1 MTRIWAISRLTIRE
15 GLRMR
20 IVLVFVIAMAFIVIR
35 LPFALTGDDTIA
47 GRLQTFLD
55 YSLSAVSILLSLAT
69 IFLACAT
76 LTSEFKTNT
85 LHLVV
90 TKPVTRFEILA
101 GKWLGIFLLN
111 AFLLV
116 LCGFAIY
123 GLALFIRERPET
135 FRRDRLKVRDVLW
148 TARAAARPKVPD
160 FRTIA
165 EADIKKRVEEGA
177 LTNDERT
184 RTLAIRERIK
194 TYESD
199 WRVIRPNEAQIYEFE
214 NLPEPELA
222 DTTMQVR
229 FRAKSIPIAQN
240 EIVRVG
246 WVFLDP
252 DTEGFLHEPFF
263 TNERI
268 TDFHEFLIRAKS
280 AIRNGRAKLL
290 VINEYDPNNEYSIH
304 FEGDDSLQIFYRVGG
319 FEQNFVK
326 ALAIM
331 QMRLAFLAGVGLF
344 FSTFVS
350 FPIACLGAFMFI
362 LIGIGKPWWYESIG
376 ANIDAD
382 FLARDPSADPL
393 GKYGWLLRAFLKPV
407 LDFAFPDFSALNGV
421 PKLVDGVNID
431 MQLVEWTTLHT
442 LLFGIALLIGPGWLF
457 FSRRE
462 VAEVQVQ

>member
-1 MTRIWAISRLTIRE
+1 MTPIWAIMRLTIRE

-20 IVLVFVIAMAFIVIR
+20 IVLVFVIAMAFIVLR
-35 LPFALTGDDTIA
+35 LPFALTGDDTVA

-55 YSLSAVSILLSLAT
+55 YSLSAVGILLSLAT

-90 TKPVTRFEILA
+90 TKPVTRFQVLV

-111 AFLLV
+111 GMLLL

-148 TARAAARPKVPD
+148 TARAAARPVAPD
-160 FRTIA
+160 FREQA
-165 EADIKKRVEEGA
+165 EKDIQKRIDEGA

-184 RTLAIRERIK
+184 RALAVRERTK
-194 TYESD
+194 TYEND
-199 WRVIRPNEAQIYEFE
+199 WRIIRPNEVQVYEFA
-214 NLPEPELA
+214 NLPEPERQ
-222 DTTMQVR
+222 DTALQVR
-229 FRAKSIPIAQN
+229 FRAKSIPIAQD
-240 EIVRVG
+240 EVVRVG

-263 TNERI
+263 SVERI
-268 TDFHEFLIRAKS
+268 TDFHEFLINARS
-280 AIRNGRAKLL
+280 AVRNGKAKLL
-290 VINEYDPNNEYSIH
+290 VINEFDPNKPYSIH
-304 FEGDDSLQIFYRVGG
+304 FEGDDSLQIYYRVGG

-326 ALAIM
+326 ALAIL

-350 FPIACLGAFMFI
+350 FPIACMGAFLFV
-362 LIGIGKPWWYESIG
+362 LIGIGKPWWDESIG
-376 ANIDAD
+376 ANLDIE
-382 FLARDPSADPL
+382 FVKGEPSADPL
-393 GKYGWLLRAFLKPV
+393 GKHGRAIRLVLMPV
-407 LDFAFPDFSALNGV
+407 LNFVFPDFVALNGV

-431 MQLVEWTTLHT
+431 LQLVQRTTMHT

>member
-1 MTRIWAISRLTIRE
+1 MTPIWAITRLTIRE

-20 IVLVFVIAMAFIVIR
+20 IVLVFVIAMVFIVLR
-35 LPFALTGDDTIA
+35 LPFALTGDDTVA

-55 YSLSAVSILLSLAT
+55 YSMSAVSILLSLAT

-90 TKPVTRFEILA
+90 TKPVTRFQVLV

-111 AFLLV
+111 ALLLV

-148 TARAAARPKVPD
+148 TARAAAKPVTPD
-160 FRTIA
+160 FRTTA
-165 EADIKKRVEEGA
+165 EQDIQKRVEEGA
-177 LTNDERT
+177 LANDERT
-184 RTLAIRERIK
+184 RALAVRERIR

-199 WRVIRPNEAQIYEFE
+199 WRIIRPNEAQVYEFQ
-214 NLPEPELA
+214 NLPEPERS
-222 DTTMQVR
+222 DTALQVR
-229 FRAKSIPIAQN
+229 FRAKSIPIAQD
-240 EIVRVG
+240 EVVRVG

-263 TNERI
+263 TVERI
-268 TDFHEFLIRAKS
+268 TDFHEFLINARSAVRA
-280 AIRNGRAKLL
+280 GRAKLL
-290 VINEYDPNNEYSIH
+290 VINQFDPDNRYSIH

-326 ALAIM
+326 ALAIL
-331 QMRLAFLAGVGLF
+331 QMRLSFLAGVGLF

-350 FPIACLGAFMFI
+350 FPIACMGAFLFI
-362 LIGIGKPWWYESIG
+362 LIGVGKPWWYESIG
-376 ANIDAD
+376 ANIDVE
-382 FLARDPSADPL
+382 FARATPSADPL
-393 GKYGWLLRAFLKPV
+393 GKYGIAIRMVLIPV
-407 LDFAFPDFSALNGV
+407 LDFVFPDFSALNGV
-421 PKLVDGVNID
+421 PKLVEGVNID
-431 MQLVEWTTLHT
+431 HQLVQRTTLHT

>member
-35 LPFALTGDDTIA
+35 LPFALTGDDTVA

-55 YSLSAVSILLSLAT
+55 YSLSAVGILLSLAT
-69 IFLACAT
+69 VFMACAT

-85 LHLVV
+85 LHLVL
-90 TKPVTRFEILA
+90 TKPVTRFEVLV

-111 AFLLV
+111 AMLLV

-123 GLALFIRERPET
+123 SLALFIRERPET

-148 TARAAARPKVPD
+148 TARAAARPKTPD
-160 FRTIA
+160 FRSVA
-165 EADIKKRVEEGA
+165 EADVQKRIEEGA

-184 RTLAIRERIK
+184 RMLAIRERIR

-199 WRVIRPNEAQIYEFE
+199 WRIIRPNEAQLYEFV
-214 NLPEPELA
+214 NLPEPERP
-222 DTTMQVR
+222 DTTLQVR
-229 FRAKSIPIAQN
+229 FRAKSIPIAQD
-240 EIVRVG
+240 EMIRVG

-252 DTEGFLHEPFF
+252 DTQEFLHEPFF
-263 TNERI
+263 SNERI
-268 TDFHEFLIRAKS
+268 TDFHEFLISARAV
-280 AIRNGRAKLL
+280 RNGRAMLL
-290 VINEYDPNNEYSIH
+290 VINQYDPNNPYSIH
-304 FEGDDSLQIFYRVGG
+304 FEGQDSLQIYYRVGS

-326 ALAIM
+326 ALGM
-331 QMRLAFLAGVGLF
+331 LLMRLSFLAGVGLF

-376 ANIDAD
+376 ANLDPD
-382 FLARDPSADPL
+382 FVRSDPTADPF
-393 GKYGWLLRAFLKPV
+393 GRYGVPIRMVLIPV
-407 LDFAFPDFSALNGV
+407 LNFVFPDFATLNGV

-431 MQLVEWTTLHT
+431 AELVRWTVLHT